1 MFQKLNYLKSTLAPD
16 YSDSGYMRGNIHKLT
31 VGAYFYEVPG
41 IIDSLT
47 YTIPNDTTWDIALP
61 SEKAGIQDKL
71 LGGINVR
78 TPEVKELP
86 HRIEVQ
92 MAFKP
97 IYDFLP
103 ETVKDIEARG
113 ENMTQ
118 RFITLQDSIS
128 KSSDNLYVK
137 EISDD
142 FRVNGINTQA
152 AKVTPSEPV
161 APTQN
166 QDPLPIFGPPRP
178 PENNFTADLTR
189 RSSVL
194 DIFNQPIE

>member
-1 MFQKLNYLKSTLAPD
+1 
-16 YSDSGYMRGNIHKLT
+16 
-31 VGAYFYEVPG
+31 
-41 IIDSLT
+41 
-47 YTIPNDTTWDIALP
+47 
-61 SEKAGIQDKL
+61 
-71 LGGINVR
+71 
-78 TPEVKELP
+78 
-86 HRIEVQ
+86 